1 MTRKPKVP
9 RLTASELKRQI
20 PEVARVATDLY
31 GIEFRNGVAKCPFSG
46 KHNHGDRDPSLRHD
60 RKRNRLFCASQL
72 CFGEKGV
79 DAIGLVQLMDGC
91 QFPEALKKLAE
102 HYGIPI
108 VTSDGGQARPSARAP
123 RSPSNKNP
131 DNAKP
136 TLAET
141 VRQTLQRQGYVGVA
155 EYQYSADLRKVRFAH
170 ITTLQEDKKRPE
182 KTFRWEHLFGGI
194 WYSGDGGL
202 PKPLYVNSVF
212 RDQDQIGLV
221 IGFEGEAKADV
232 AGELG
237 LAGFSFKDITV
248 ERAAA
253 LAECEVVLWPDND
266 GSGKKQVESAARIIA
281 DAGQCRS
288 VKMLAPPGEFPPGTD
303 IIDAVKEFGWDRQRV
318 AVFVETASTYSRP
331 ASEPGPSETTS
342 GAGKQPSG
350 YFPFEVSNDSV
361 WFLKEQDDGSKVPI
375 RLATRVD
382 VVAMTRDHDGDNWG
396 RLIRWRDHE
405 GRQHQWAMP
414 MEALA
419 TEQGAVRGRL
429 LAEGL
434 PFITPNAHYRER
446 FSEYLLT
453 APSERLVRCV
463 PRVGWHGD
471 TYVLPD
477 CAFGPDGGEEI
488 LYQPPYEAFHYW
500 KVSGTLEEWR
510 EQVGRLC
517 SGNSR
522 LLLAASCGF
531 AGPILKLVGA
541 ESGGIHFYG
550 LTSTGKTTALVVGG
564 SVCGGGGNAG
574 FAQTWRTTIN
584 GLEATAEAH
593 NDGTLFLDELAQSD
607 PREASETAYLL
618 ANGQGKARMTRSIAA
633 RKKLAW
639 TVLFISSGELTLAEH
654 ASSAGKQV
662 KGGVEVRLINIEAD
676 AGQGLGVFENLH
688 GVESPER
695 LVDQLRAAAQR
706 YYGAPIRAF
715 LGRLVTDRQAAVG
728 RVRALRETFLREN
741 VPPGATGEVIRV
753 ADRLAVIA
761 AAGELA
767 TEWGITGWGSGEA
780 TEAAQ
785 RCLLNWLGR
794 RGTTGA
800 SDVEAGVRQVR
811 AFIATHGSSRFQV
824 LHHTSRAND
833 SDQVLVVRD
842 RVGFRQW
849 NVETGE
855 TEYLVFTDAFKEE
868 ICKGQSHRAVLK
880 ELFKRGYLR
889 REEPNLT
896 IKPNLP
902 ELGRIRLYCIR
913 ARILEGSD
921 ADQP

>member
-1 MTRKPKVP
+1 
-9 RLTASELKRQI
+9 
-20 PEVARVATDLY
+20 
-31 GIEFRNGVAKCPFSG
+31 
-46 KHNHGDRDPSLRHD
+46 
-60 RKRNRLFCASQL
+60 
-72 CFGEKGV
+72 
-79 DAIGLVQLMDGC
+79 
-91 QFPEALKKLAE
+91 
-102 HYGIPI
+102 
-108 VTSDGGQARPSARAP
+108 
-123 RSPSNKNP
+123 
-131 DNAKP
+131 
-136 TLAET
+136 
-141 VRQTLQRQGYVGVA
+141 
-155 EYQYSADLRKVRFAH
+155 
-170 ITTLQEDKKRPE
+170 
-182 KTFRWEHLFGGI
+182 
-194 WYSGDGGL
+194 
-202 PKPLYVNSVF
+202 
-212 RDQDQIGLV
+212 
-221 IGFEGEAKADV
+221 
-232 AGELG
+232 
-237 LAGFSFKDITV
+237 
-248 ERAAA
+248 
-253 LAECEVVLWPDND
+253 
-266 GSGKKQVESAARIIA
+266 
-281 DAGQCRS
+281 
-288 VKMLAPPGEFPPGTD
+288 
-303 IIDAVKEFGWDRQRV
+303 
-318 AVFVETASTYSRP
+318 
-331 ASEPGPSETTS
+331 
-342 GAGKQPSG
+342 
-350 YFPFEVSNDSV
+350 
-361 WFLKEQDDGSKVPI
+361 
-375 RLATRVD
+375 
-382 VVAMTRDHDGDNWG
+382 
-396 RLIRWRDHE
+396 
-405 GRQHQWAMP
+405 
-414 MEALA
+414 
-419 TEQGAVRGRL
+419 
-429 LAEGL
+429 
-434 PFITPNAHYRER
+434 
-446 FSEYLLT
+446 
-453 APSERLVRCV
+453 
-463 PRVGWHGD
+463 
-471 TYVLPD
+471 
-477 CAFGPDGGEEI
+477 
-488 LYQPPYEAFHYW
+488 
-500 KVSGTLEEWR
+500 
-510 EQVGRLC
+510 
-517 SGNSR
+517 
-522 LLLAASCGF
+522 
-531 AGPILKLVGA
+531 
-541 ESGGIHFYG
+541 
-550 LTSTGKTTALVVGG
+550 
-564 SVCGGGGNAG
+564 
-574 FAQTWRTTIN
+574 
-584 GLEATAEAH
+584 
-593 NDGTLFLDELAQSD
+593 LAQSD